1 MSTGVGGSHGGATV
15 TAAVLG
21 LDPSLRRTGVALIER
36 DGDRCTART
45 WVVATNGAGGD
56 SLTQRYSQI
65 GLIVR
70 GVQAVRD
77 LAPTIQLACIEAP
90 SYGSASRSDW
100 DRGAIWWML
109 VANLLDREVPVGTC
123 APKTR
128 AKFATGTG
136 EADKDLVRAAMHEL
150 WPAVPCTAPGRRYDE
165 CDALVL
171 AHAAAQHLG
180 WRVPARRHHGASLAV
195 MRWPSPSPV
204 AAR

>member
-1 MSTGVGGSHGGATV
+1 VAE
-15 TAAVLG
+15 AVLG

-56 SLTQRYSQI
+56 TLRQRYSQI

-70 GVQAVRD
+70 GVQAVAD
-77 LAPTIQLACIEAP
+77 LVPVIALACIEAP

-128 AKFATGTG
+128 AKFAVGAG
-136 EADKDLVRAAMHEL
+136 DADKDPVRAAMAQL
-150 WPAVPCTAPGRRYDE
+150 WPAVPCTAPGKRYDE

-171 AHAAAQHLG
+171 AHAAAEHLG
-180 WRVPARRHHGASLAV
+180 WPVPIRRHHGPSLAV
-195 MRWPSPSPV
+195 MRWPSVSR
-204 AAR
+204 AGAR